1 MKIAIIT
8 NGVVSNICEGDEG
21 FAGMV
26 NGVVSDAANIGDAYA
41 NGLFT
46 SPVPNLGKAQTAQLA
61 LMESSYQSAN
71 TAPIA
76 YMSTTFQSD
85 ANSQSLMAAVLTASG
100 GSLPAGFAWFDV
112 NNAPVAMTF
121 AQLQGLAGT
130 ILLRGQPLFIH
141 KQAQKA
147 SIRAAL
153 DVATTLAVV
162 W

>member
-1 MKIAIIT
+1 MPNYKDINNKVHFLDSVEFEHLLPSGCIPIT
-8 NGVVSNICEGDEG
+8 DSE
-21 FAGMV
+21 
-26 NGVVSDAANIGDAYA
+26 AYA
-41 NGLFT
+41 LNYPPATL
-46 SPVPNLGKAQTAQLA
+46 AQVQTTQLA
-61 LMESSYQSAN
+61 LMESSYQAAN

-76 YMSTTFQSD
+76 YMSTTFQAD

-112 NNAPVAMTF
+112 NNIPVAMTF

-141 KQAQKA
+141 KQTQKA
-147 SIRAAL
+147 AIRAAL